1 MQSPTLTPKFPTH
14 LGSQRNWIWRGWQI
28 RYTYIRPASANATA
42 GNSLQ
47 TNGETSLTAKPLLLL
62 HGFGSALGQ
71 WRYNLQPL
79 SQHHCVYALDFLGFG
94 ASQKAPAHYN
104 VSLWSELVYD
114 FWRCMIGVSAVTI
127 GHSLGASVALNTVAN
142 HPEMAS
148 DLVLL
153 TLPDTQSN
161 QPPAFARYLEKLF
174 ANPLLLSPLFR
185 LIRRPAVLRSV
196 LKKIYRRP
204 ELVDRELV
212 DLFATP
218 PQDRGA
224 LDVFCRLARS
234 RNDPDYGSKSLQD
247 LLSKVAIPILAIWGQ
262 QDQIVPLQGFRR
274 YLSLNPQLNLV
285 EIAQA
290 GHCAYDEY
298 PEQINQ
304 EILDWIRRSN
314 TGS

>member
-1 MQSPTLTPKFPTH
+1 MPSPTLTPKFPSH
-14 LGSQRNWIWRGWQI
+14 LGCQRNWLWRGWHI
-28 RYTYIRPASANATA
+28 RYTYLRPGSANTPRE
-42 GNSLQ
+42 NSPQ
-47 TNGETSLTAKPLLLL
+47 TNSAKTPITKPLLFL

-79 SQHHCVYALDFLGFG
+79 SQNHWVYALDFLGFG

-104 VSLWSELVYD
+104 INLWSELVYD
-114 FWRCMIGVSAVTI
+114 FWRCMIGEPAVII
-127 GHSLGASVALNTVAN
+127 GHSLGALVALNTVAH
-142 HPEMAS
+142 HPEMVS

-153 TLPDTQSN
+153 TLPDTQGN
-161 QPPAFARYLEKLF
+161 QPPAVARYLEKFF
-174 ANPLLLSPLFR
+174 ASPIILAPFFR

-196 LKKIYRRP
+196 LQKIYLRP
-204 ELVDRELV
+204 ELVDQELV

-234 RNDPDYGSKSLQD
+234 RNNPEYGTKSLPD
-247 LLSKVAIPILAIWGQ
+247 LLSKVAMPILVIWGQ

-274 YLSLNPQLNLV
+274 YLSLNPQLTLV
-285 EIAQA
+285 EIPQA

-304 EILDWIRRSN
+304 TILDWIAKPK
-314 TGS
+314 